1 MMENE
6 PYANLAELKAAYAE
20 RYPRLKHI
28 AEMLAKALH
37 DILDTRPRVDQIA
50 VRVKSLDRVLEKS
63 QRMGYTNPLEEVL
76 DQIGTRVVVYY
87 NSDVEPTAQAI
98 LTRVRLHE
106 QHVYQAP
113 DPRIFGYQ
121 GKHFICY
128 LPPEI
133 HACVQSPVDFFELQ
147 VSTLF
152 QHAWA
157 EAEHELGY
165 KAELP
170 LEYDAKRK
178 IAWAA
183 AQAWGADTIFDDI
196 WRARHSAESSG

>member
-1 MMENE
+1 
-6 PYANLAELKAAYAE
+6 
-20 RYPRLKHI
+20 
-28 AEMLAKALH
+28 MLSNALH
-37 DILDTRPRVDQIA
+37 EILGTRPRVDQIA
-50 VRVKSLDRVLEKS
+50 VRVKSLDRILEKA
-63 QRMGYTNPLEEVL
+63 QRMAYKNPLEEVL

-98 LTRVRLHE
+98 LTRFRLHE
-106 QHVYQAP
+106 QHVYEAP

-128 LPPEI
+128 LPPQI
-133 HACVQSPVDFFELQ
+133 HSCAQSPVDFFEVQ

-170 LEYDAKRK
+170 LDYDEKRK

-183 AQAWGADTIFDDI
+183 AQAWGADIIFDEI
-196 WRARHSAESSG
+196 WRARGSAEK

>member
-1 MMENE
+1 
-6 PYANLAELKAAYAE
+6 
-20 RYPRLKHI
+20 
-28 AEMLAKALH
+28 
-37 DILDTRPRVDQIA
+37 
-50 VRVKSLDRVLEKS
+50 VRVKSLERLLEKAH
-63 QRMGYTNPLEEVL
+63 RLGYTNPLEQVL

-87 NSDVEPTAQAI
+87 NSDIEPTTQAI
-98 LTRVRLHE
+98 LTRFRLHE
-106 QHVYQAP
+106 QHLYEAP

-121 GKHFICY
+121 GKHLICY
-128 LPPEI
+128 LPTEI
-133 HACVQSPVDFFELQ
+133 HTYVQSPVDFFELQ

-170 LEYDAKRK
+170 LAYDEKRK

-183 AQAWGADTIFDDI
+183 AQAWGADIIFDEI
-196 WRARHSAESSG
+196 WCARHSEQA